1 MARPLRPL
9 SALGLPEAR
18 VLAVEGLTRM
28 LLATRATFATAA
40 RGTWADRDDG
50 VRALCARGAVPR
62 GLLVADDAA

>member
-18 VLAVEGLTRM
+18 VLAVEGLARM

-40 RGTWADRDDG
+40 G
-50 VRALCARGAVPR
+50 VVHGPASTRPC
-62 GLLVADDAA
+62 